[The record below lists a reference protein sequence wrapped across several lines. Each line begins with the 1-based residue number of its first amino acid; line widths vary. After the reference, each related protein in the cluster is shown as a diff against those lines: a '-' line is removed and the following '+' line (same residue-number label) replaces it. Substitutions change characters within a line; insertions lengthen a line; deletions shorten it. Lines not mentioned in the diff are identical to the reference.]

1 MRKLQFV
8 KAKLK
13 EWNKASFGELNER
26 KKSILIDLAN
36 FDTLE
41 QEGGLSPELLV
52 QRALRK
58 GELEELIL
66 REEIHWRQ
74 KVRVKWVKE
83 GDCNSN
89 FFHKVANGRRNR
101 KYIKALENERSLV
114 FNNSEN
120 IKEEILRYFEKLYTS
135 PSEES

>member
-1 MRKLQFV
+1 MEVGGESFKEMGGHKFMRQLQFV

-13 EWNKASFGELNER
+13 AWNKASFGEPNER
-26 KKSILIDLAN
+26 KKSILLDLAN
-36 FDTLE
+36 FDTME
-41 QEGGLSPELLV
+41 QERGISPELLV

-58 GELEELIL
+58 EELEELIL

-74 KVRVKWVKE
+74 KTRVKWVKE

-101 KYIKALENERSLV
+101 KYIKVLE
-114 FNNSEN
+114 
-120 IKEEILRYFEKLYTS
+120 KEGA
-135 PSEES
+135 